1 MSYEVPNIQTHRQTH
16 TQTDKGKQPR
26 NQVRKG
32 HDLSIENNVLCGL
45 LDAIICFNIKKYEN
59 YTQIDHK

>member
-26 NQVRKG
+26 NQVSRG
-32 HDLSIENNVLCGL
+32 HYILIENNVLKGR
-45 LDAIICFNIKKYEN
+45 LDAIICFNITN
-59 YTQIDHK
+59 RRIIHK

>member
-1 MSYEVPNIQTHRQTH
+1 MRSQTYRHTDRHTD

-26 NQVRKG
+26 NQVGKG